1 MSDIALNLADELA
14 RETIKLAEEMGDVNL
29 VSEVAKV
36 IGSSSQTSEEFFM
49 TAVRVRLAIR
59 RGHTFLDEK
68 RAKAQAEGKLG
79 QAVDLSAQKI
89 LDNPDEVQGGH

>member
-1 MSDIALNLADELA
+1 MTDIAMELADELA
-14 RETIKLAEEMGDVNL
+14 RDTIKLAEDMGDPNL
-29 VSEVAKV
+29 IGDVAKV

-59 RGHTFLDEK
+59 RGHSFLDER
-68 RAKAQAEGKLG
+68 RAKAEAEGKLG
-79 QAVDLSAQKI
+79 QGADLSAQKI